1 MTSEQQAAYLY
12 GAAEMAANLFRRM
25 GDGERADC
33 VHAWVTDNANLE
45 ETDDA
50 LLGNPELP
58 AATVLEV
65 LMIRHCGA
73 YQ

>member
-1 MTSEQQAAYLY
+1 MTAEQQTAYLY

-25 GDGERADC
+25 GDAERADC

-45 ETDDA
+45 ETDNA

-58 AATVLEV
+58 AAAVLEV
-65 LMIRHCGA
+65 LMLRHCGE